1 MQLRNNKNEKSDIME
16 ITEDHSMMN
25 MRFIRKL
32 PVPKEVKEL
41 YPLSEKAAAAKAARD
56 AEIANVF
63 KGKSN
68 KLLLVIGP
76 CSADREESVLDYV
89 HRLARVRGLPV

>member
-1 MQLRNNKNEKSDIME
+1 ME

-41 YPLSEKAAAAKAARD
+41 YPLSEKRRRG
-56 AEIANVF
+56 
-63 KGKSN
+63 KGRK
-68 KLLLVIGP
+68 G
-76 CSADREESVLDYV
+76 C
-89 HRLARVRGLPV
+89 